1 MKRKIL
7 SLILVFA
14 MTVSLLTVGTG
25 AVEPAYGDTA
35 GHWAESSIERWSGH
49 GIIQG
54 SNGLFDPNG
63 QLTCAQLATI
73 LAKLLKLPAAK
84 DAGFTDNTADAWYYD
99 AVNRCAAAGILNG
112 NGDSTVTPEAPITRE
127 RAMVMLGRAL
137 GIEPIREPDLTKY
150 TDAAKVAPYAQGMV
164 AAMIEAGIVGGVT
177 ADELAPQDNI
187 NRASTVTIFDRAIS
201 TYADKAGETVKAD
214 GKGITLIVADDV
226 TVTGDVDKLLVPA
239 DNVDV
244 TVSGSKNIDD
254 ITVTGDNSKVILNN
268 STANDVTLDGKNTEL
283 ETKGGSKVE
292 NVSVTEDAKGATVNA
307 GSGTTVKNVENS
319 AADTTVTGSG
329 SVKNVASDTDVTV
342 ETKGTEVKN
351 TGDGKITVTDKNGKD
366 SAVNSGSSS
375 TTTGGTTSGGSSS
388 GSSGGSSHSHSYVYT
403 DNGDGT
409 HTGRCY
415 TNDSTLAP
423 EAHNIVDG
431 KCTVCGAAQTAE
443 SVASVKAADGTCTY
457 YPMLPGAVAAAA
469 DGATITLLNNV
480 ELSAALEISAGKT
493 VTLDLNGK
501 KLSTT
506 TKTGDN
512 TRHYYAIDNKGTFT
526 LLDSSTEQ
534 TGEISARGIENLV
547 GGKMVIKSGKIVA
560 VDANGGAAI
569 WNLADLTIE
578 GGTFEA
584 QYEGTSTD
592 QFGPGCVYNEGN
604 LTINGGTFT
613 SANKRTYAFVSKM
626 GSVTITPAGG
636 KTVKISGAH
645 GGLGIDGGTA
655 IINGG
660 NYSSSEYYGLY
671 VSNDSRKANV
681 TVNDGSFTGNNY
693 SVWIGSDVKNPVDSK
708 LTINGGTFNKPINEQ
723 NNAAGKL
730 KVTGGTF
737 SSDPNAYVADGYTV
751 KALEGGKYQV
761 VALFAGGSGTAEDP
775 FVIEN
780 AEQFKAFR
788 DNVNAGST
796 FAGKTIKL
804 KEDINLNNET
814 WTPIGTNEHPF
825 SGSFDGQ
832 NHTVS
837 NLKITSAGSYNGLFG
852 KVVGITDGAS
862 YKKTAGEVWNAET
875 YTLSN
880 CDESQFKT
888 IIKDFTIDGFSV
900 TTGEYGAAAI
910 GWAENAYV
918 SNITVSNGSVTDAGA
933 MKQGKVAAIV
943 GVSARNMVYNQLVTA
958 NNVSVTG
965 SKHTVAGIVS
975 NVQRGNNNQPHLVV
989 IKDCVNNAAVNWT
1002 TGGGTTGGL
1011 PIAGIVA
1018 NAGSCSGLEVVIY
1031 KCTNNGTITAGECN
1045 YACGIVGQAGDW
1057 VKAIYGCHNTGN
1069 ITAKAVE
1076 YGVAGICITGSIPAI
1091 ACSNRGA
1098 LTNSAEDG
1106 HIYDISSSISQLTIV
1121 NETFADVSALQERI
1135 KNAVGTPKT
1144 LILKDITVTNPTGML
1159 TIPNGIQHISAN
1171 TKVCGSI
1178 SLPDALVNIDMIGL
1192 AQTVTGTVCRTF
1204 SGSGNRIAVEAN
1216 TTIGDI
1222 VIAGTN
1228 NTFTNNGTMGNVAI
1242 SGNGTDIVIN
1252 NGIGATMAGMTMID
1266 TAATATLNNYGTMNR
1281 TAGGHCVW
1289 VEASGTLTVNNHGSI
1304 SAADNYALLF
1314 YGDCIIIVNAYDS
1327 STVTH
1332 GFAPYRGAH
1341 TITVNYQPGA
1351 RYEDGSWADLPCKG
1365 QYGVTVSKMQ

>member
-99 AVNRCAAAGILNG
+99 AINRCAAAGILNG
-112 NGDSTVTPEAPITRE
+112 NGDGTVTPDAPISRE
-127 RAMVMLGRAL
+127 RAIVMLGRAL
-137 GIEPIREPDLTKY
+137 GIEPISKPDLTKY

-187 NRASTVTIFDRAIS
+187 NRASTVTILDRAIG
-201 TYADKAGETVKAD
+201 TYADKAGATVKAD
-214 GKGITLIVADDV
+214 GKGIVLVVADDV

-283 ETKGGSKVE
+283 ETKSGSKVE

-307 GSGTTVKNVENS
+307 GSGTTIGTVDSKADGVAISGDGKVEKAS
-319 AADTTVTGSG
+319 VSG
-329 SVKNVASDTDVTV
+329 DNTKVD
-342 ETKGTEVKN
+342 TKGTKVDVAEGVTGTTAGGKEVSGGTTTETKPS
-351 TGDGKITVTDKNGKD
+351 TP
-366 SAVNSGSSS
+366 SGSSS
-375 TTTGGTTSGGSSS
+375 GGSYTPP
-388 GSSGGSSHSHSYVYT
+388 HTHSYVYST
-403 DNGDGT
+403 DWDTLVSTKTCSN
-409 HTGRCY
+409 
-415 TNDSTLAP
+415 NDST
-423 EAHNIVDG
+423 E
-431 KCTVCGAAQTAE
+431 TVEGIYYI
-443 SVASVKAADGTCTY
+443 AD
-457 YPMLPGAVAAAA
+457 
-469 DGATITLLNNV
+469 DV
-480 ELSAALEISAGKT
+480 EL
-493 VTLDLNGK
+493 
-501 KLSTT
+501 
-506 TKTGDN
+506 
-512 TRHYYAIDNKGTFT
+512 
-526 LLDSSTEQ
+526 
-534 TGEISARGIENLV
+534 GI
-547 GGKMVIKSGKIVA
+547 
-560 VDANGGAAI
+560 
-569 WNLADLTIE
+569 
-578 GGTFEA
+578 
-584 QYEGTSTD
+584 
-592 QFGPGCVYNEGN
+592 
-604 LTINGGTFT
+604 
-613 SANKRTYAFVSKM
+613 
-626 GSVTITPAGG
+626 
-636 KTVKISGAH
+636 
-645 GGLGIDGGTA
+645 
-655 IINGG
+655 
-660 NYSSSEYYGLY
+660 
-671 VSNDSRKANV
+671 
-681 TVNDGSFTGNNY
+681 
-693 SVWIGSDVKNPVDSK
+693 
-708 LTINGGTFNKPINEQ
+708 
-723 NNAAGKL
+723 
-730 KVTGGTF
+730 
-737 SSDPNAYVADGYTV
+737 
-751 KALEGGKYQV
+751 
-761 VALFAGGSGTAEDP
+761 
-775 FVIEN
+775 
-780 AEQFKAFR
+780 FR
-788 DNVNAGST
+788 DWVNGTNEKTAT
-796 FAGKTIKL
+796 DFAGKTIELTDDIDL
-804 KEDINLNNET
+804 KNVE

-862 YKKTAGEVWNAET
+862 YKMTAGEVWDAES

-943 GVSARNMVYNQLVTA
+943 GVSAKNMVYNQLVTA

-965 SKHTVAGIVS
+965 SSHSVAGIVS

-1091 ACSNRGA
+1091 ACSNSGA
-1098 LTNSAEDG
+1098 LTNSAAGG
-1106 HIYDISSSISQLTIV
+1106 HTYDISSSISQLTIV
-1121 NETFADVSALQERI
+1121 NETFADVSALQTRI
-1135 KNAVGTPKT
+1135 DNAVGTPKT

-1192 AQTVTGTVCRTF
+1192 TQTVTGTVCRTF
-1204 SGSGNRIAVEAN
+1204 SGSGN
-1216 TTIGDI
+1216 TITVAEGAEIVDI

-1252 NGIGATMAGMTMID
+1252 NGKGATMAGMTMID
-1266 TAATATLNNYGTMNR
+1266 TAATATLNNQGTMNR
-1281 TAGGHCVW
+1281 TEGGHCVW
-1289 VEASGTLTVNNHGSI
+1289 VEANGTLTVNNHGSI
-1304 SAADNYALLF
+1304 SAAYNYALLF
-1314 YGDCIIIVNAYDS
+1314 YGDCTINVNAYNN

-1332 GFAPYRGAH
+1332 GFAPYRGTH
-1341 TITVNYQPGA
+1341 TITVKYQPGA
-1351 RYEDGSWADLPCKG
+1351 HYENGSWADLPCKD
-1365 QYGVTVSKMQ
+1365 QYGVTVSAMQQ